1 MSNNNETAT
10 KVIDFTANKV
20 RKTDPFSLSV
30 IMENVRLIEL
40 TMFFGKAVRSLIK
53 AVQDWNNRNKLN
65 RELSTM
71 PDYLLWD
78 IGIRREQI
86 PSVVAGKIEK
96 GFLGLNT
103 TGDQIAPVLYKD
115 KDDTPLAA

>member
-30 IMENVRLIEL
+30 ITENVRLIEL

-53 AVQDWNNRNKLN
+53 AVQDWNSRNKLN

-96 GFLGLNT
+96 GFLGLNP
-103 TGDQIAPVLYKD
+103 TGDQFAPVLYKD

>member
-30 IMENVRLIEL
+30 ITENVRLIEL

-53 AVQDWNNRNKLN
+53 AVQDWNSRNKLN